1 MKRKELT
8 TQEIF
13 CGMPRLRDFFTEM
26 DRTIRNFAPQEGKS
40 EGIER
45 LKKERQE
52 LLKTAK
58 NIDRT
63 DLRILHYINSLNKI
77 YPVDILRALRKLFS
91 AQEELKNVLNGEKL
105 ENGDEG

>member
-26 DRTIRNFAPQEGKS
+26 DRTIKTFQPQEGKS
-40 EGIER
+40 EGIEK

-58 NIDRT
+58 NMDRT
-63 DLRILHYINSLNKI
+63 DLRILYYINRLNKI

-91 AQEELKNVLNGEKL
+91 AQEELKSVLRGERTQTNEK
-105 ENGDEG
+105 E